1 MNEKCKFPHGVVIK
15 PNGRD
20 PLDPCRYKDI
30 EKYTNVT
37 LTVSKCVVC
46 GHIDISWEKTEDTE
60 YINLE
65 EEQ

>member
-1 MNEKCKFPHGVVIK
+1 MNEKCKFPHGVTIK

-20 PLDPCRYKDI
+20 PLDPCIYKDI
-30 EKYTNVT
+30 ERYTNV
-37 LTVSKCVVC
+37 TVSKCVVC